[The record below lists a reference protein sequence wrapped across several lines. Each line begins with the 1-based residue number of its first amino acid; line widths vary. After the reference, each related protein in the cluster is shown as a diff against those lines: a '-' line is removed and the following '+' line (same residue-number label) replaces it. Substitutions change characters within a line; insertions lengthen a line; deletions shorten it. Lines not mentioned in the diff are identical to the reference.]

1 MERTFVIRAGW
12 QTAKIHSM
20 SASGPCIWANKSS
33 IVDVLTYSVRER
45 KHLFKLLKT
54 IDDLMPFCGGITPGH
69 RFKNRQPVSSEERRA
84 YYDSRILRLY
94 LNMNEHLQL
103 KLAEEVGCQRAQLFE
118 EIREVLS
125 IVRN

>member
-1 MERTFVIRAGW
+1 MTGN
-12 QTAKIHSM
+12 
-20 SASGPCIWANKSS
+20 GPSFWVNRSS

-45 KHLFKLLKT
+45 KYLFKLLKA

-69 RFKNRQPVSSEERRA
+69 SFKNRQPVSSEERRA

-125 IVRN
+125 SVR